1 MLALIMMAAAA
12 ASGPKLGDLHT
23 FKDWIVGCDN
33 TASCQANA
41 LMPENAD
48 GDDPLMPQ
56 VSRDGDANAPA
67 LLWLDAPD
75 KTPPGTRL
83 TLSIDGKPVAT
94 VVTGKDWLIKLPLTR
109 AQLHALDAGK
119 RVEFGGRSATL
130 AGLSAAMLYIDD
142 RQHRTGTIGALKAVG
157 PRPDS
162 TVPAPPAAP
171 VIHTAAADPRPPRT
185 LSVAQATR
193 LIGPDAV
200 NCPAADHD
208 GKVEPAAY
216 RLDAGH
222 SLVLVPLPC
231 GNGAYNYYTNV
242 YVLDE
247 AGHAQPAKFDFTPG
261 FGEADD
267 PSPSLTNGDWDPQ
280 TRRLSSYEKGRGLGD
295 CGATEAYAWD
305 GSRFRLTEATMMNE
319 CRGSNDFIT
328 VWTARTAP

>member
-1 MLALIMMAAAA
+1 MLALIMLAAAA

-33 TASCQANA
+33 TATCQANA

-48 GDDPLMPQ
+48 GDDPLML
-56 VSRDGDANAPA
+56 VLTRDGDANAPA
-67 LLWLDAPD
+67 LLLLDAPD

-83 TLSIDGKPVAT
+83 TVTIDGKAVAS
-94 VVTGKDWLIKLPLTR
+94 VVSGKDAEIKLPLTR
-109 AQLHALDAGK
+109 AQLHALDAGQ
-119 RVEFGGRSATL
+119 RLAFGGRSATL

-162 TVPAPPAAP
+162 TVPPPPAAP
-171 VIHTAAADPRPPRT
+171 VIRTPASDSRPPRT

-208 GKVEPAAY
+208 GKVAPEAY

-231 GNGAYNYYTNV
+231 GNGAYNFFTNV

-247 AGHAQPAKFDFTPG
+247 AGHVQPAKFDFNPG
-261 FGEADD
+261 MGEAND
-267 PSPSLTNGDWDPQ
+267 PAPNLTNGDWDPKAR
-280 TRRLSSYEKGRGLGD
+280 TLSSYEKGRGLGD
-295 CGATEAYAWD
+295 CGGTETYAWD
-305 GSRFRLTEATMMNE
+305 GTRFRLTEATMMGE
-319 CRGSNDFIT
+319 CRGSNDFIR